1 MHMIGFWLK
10 QGKAGETMANPST
23 TVLTQ
28 MDLGYISVPGA
39 FTADHVDSLIR
50 DSELTCSR
58 VPNGTMIFY

>member
-1 MHMIGFWLK
+1 
-10 QGKAGETMANPST
+10 MANPST